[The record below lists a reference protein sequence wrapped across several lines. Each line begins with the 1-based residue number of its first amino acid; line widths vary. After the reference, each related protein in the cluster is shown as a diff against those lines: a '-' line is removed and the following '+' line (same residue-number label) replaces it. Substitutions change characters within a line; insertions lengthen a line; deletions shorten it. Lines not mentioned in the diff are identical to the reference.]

1 MTEQELVEQ
10 QRTDAIIAAL
20 KRKIGG
26 DYNIERTLRAD
37 LSTEKLLAMA
47 LNALVHH
54 SKETLMLMEAS
65 KLLAARAVEEKK
77 AKEAS

>member
-1 MTEQELVEQ
+1 MDDIEQ

-20 KRKIGG
+20 KRIIGG
-26 DYNIERTLRAD
+26 SHAIERSLRMNPT
-37 LSTEKLLAMA
+37 TEQLLAMA

-65 KLLAARAVEEKK
+65 KLLAARAVAEKK
-77 AKEAS
+77 AKGVL